1 MATPKPVGAYPMTK
15 RAGDLLFVCGMG
27 PRHPETDEVPGQRLN
42 QYGQH
47 EAFDFEAQ
55 TLQVFANI
63 KAALEANGA
72 KWEDLVDVTVFLT
85 NMERDFV
92 TFNRL
97 YAEHFGEVRPTRTTV
112 GIDSLP
118 RPISVELKCIAY
130 LGNK

>member
-1 MATPKPVGAYPMTK
+1 MSTPKPVGAYPSAR
-15 RAGDLLFVCGMG
+15 RAGPFLFLSGMG

-42 QYGQH
+42 QWGQH

-55 TLQVFANI
+55 ALQVFANI

-72 KWEDLVDVTVFLT
+72 RWDQLVDVTVFLT
-85 NMERDFV
+85 DIERDFV

-97 YAEHFGEVRPTRTTV
+97 YAEHFGDVRPARTTV

-118 RPISVELKCIAY
+118 RPIVVELKCVAY
-130 LGNK
+130 VGD